1 MDITKSYEFIFLY
14 LINKC
19 ILLFKYIDNNDQKNI
34 LIDIKFFINNLNN
47 KISNTEFNDNI
58 KKKNKILEILIEY
71 FESVIQNKIYKLLNN
86 ESLISIIEIINKEAL
101 EICYS
106 KINSSNQGNIMA
118 SGSTKEQIIS
128 ENTEKSNFDIDTIN
142 LQNINKTIVNSEKNF
157 SVELKVNKE
166 QMISENNN
174 YNKSRENDIS
184 YKYDTIRGNVKV
196 DDSNIEN
203 IINKKIKNFIIEIEN
218 NIKNSL
224 KDHINYTESV
234 EYDLD
239 KKFNTKIEKN
249 NIFIENKIREII
261 RDLINNK
268 NINIHNNILK
278 NEINNIYKYI
288 EHKILNKEN
297 GENIKIIENKI
308 NEIDKDFKHN
318 IDKSKREIKDNLNY
332 EIENKIKILSD
343 IFNENIQSIFQN
355 LNNKLINNEKELYK
369 IIEEKL
375 FDYENSIKKNNFN
388 LFFDKDNNEIKL
400 LYQNELI
407 TSTKI
412 NIKGL
417 IGPKGPQGN
426 QGDKGDTPIFRKIL
440 FTDNNKLKFI
450 IQDTKNIYEL
460 ISEGNIPLGPQG
472 IKGDRGDPGKTY
484 IDLKWNQDNVMRID
498 DDHKDSLIFLKS
510 LCIGENSHC
519 LKDNSL
525 SIGGGICYQN
535 NSIAIGNNSKTLDNE
550 SIALFGS
557 CIGKKSFS
565 YRSDNIDENAVGF
578 GKKDK
583 NNYNINSFS
592 ISSKEI
598 NFECDNFNIKTN
610 HYDNNKLT
618 EFENRILLIEKKL
631 ADLYKRI

>member
-19 ILLFKYIDNNDQKNI
+19 ILLFKYINNNDQKNI

-86 ESLISIIEIINKEAL
+86 DSLISIIEIINKEAL

-106 KINSSNQGNIMA
+106 KINSANQ
-118 SGSTKEQIIS
+118 
-128 ENTEKSNFDIDTIN
+128 EKSNSHIDTMDLSNVNKSSANSSKTFSEKISVESGVN
-142 LQNINKTIVNSEKNF
+142 KAIIPKNNNYVDLQECLHEGRYTGMNSQSEKN
-157 SVELKVNKE
+157 N
-166 QMISENNN
+166 
-174 YNKSRENDIS
+174 
-184 YKYDTIRGNVKV
+184 
-196 DDSNIEN
+196 SNIEN
-203 IINKKIKNFIIEIEN
+203 IIDSKIKNFIIGIEN

-278 NEINNIYKYI
+278 NEINDIYKYI

-308 NEIDKDFKHN
+308 NEIDKNFKHN
-318 IDKSKREIKDNLNY
+318 IDKSKSEIKDNLNY

-375 FDYENSIKKNNFN
+375 FEYENTIKKNNFN

-450 IQDTKNIYEL
+450 IQDTQNIYEL
-460 ISEGNIPLGPQG
+460 LSEGNIPLGPQG
-472 IKGDRGDPGKTY
+472 LKGERGDPGKTY

-565 YRSDNIDENAVGF
+565 YRSDNIDENGVGF

-592 ISSKEI
+592 ICSKEI

-618 EFENRILLIEKKL
+618 EFENRISLIEKKL
-631 ADLYKRI
+631 VDLYKRI